1 MKKMTEGN
9 ETKNIFFFTIPIFI
23 GNIFQQMYNTADAVI
38 VGRFSGKEALAA
50 VGTAGPIMNIL
61 IFFVVGFSLGSAIL
75 MAEFY
80 GAEDIEKLKKEIAT
94 TIKAGA
100 VFIFLLS
107 AVALFSVKYILIL
120 MNTPI
125 EIMEMAEGYLRII
138 IIGLIFSFLYNILS
152 AEMRAV
158 GDSKTPLGILVIA
171 VVLNIGL
178 DIYFIKNLGMGVK
191 GAAYATVISQIVA
204 VVISLLNI
212 YFRMPVLRL
221 TLKEF
226 VIDLTLLKKTMSY
239 SLSYAVQQTIIFT
252 GAVFVQGAVNPLGID
267 SIAAFNSG
275 SRIDGFILTPGDSM
289 GAALT
294 TFISQNRGAGKDER
308 IFKGFKSALTMSLL
322 YCVATAILIF
332 IFSDSIMKIF
342 IESSETEAIFL
353 GKTYL
358 KTIAFFYILTALC
371 NTLQGFFRGFGR
383 MDVTLIATFIQIP
396 IRVVLSYMLTKYM
409 GISGVAVGMG
419 IGWIFMAS
427 YEGYLYMRYRNRR
440 RELNGVH
447 I

>member
-9 ETKNIFFFTIPIFI
+9 VTKNIFFFTIPIFL

-332 IFSDSIMKIF
+332 IFSGSIMKIF

-353 GKTYL
+353 GRTYL

-419 IGWIFMAS
+419 IGWIFMGS

>member
-9 ETKNIFFFTIPIFI
+9 VTKNIFFFTIPIFL

-322 YCVATAILIF
+322 YCIATAILIF
-332 IFSDSIMKIF
+332 VFSGSIMKIF

-353 GKTYL
+353 GRTYL

-396 IRVVLSYMLTKYM
+396 IRVVLSYMLTEYM

>member
-9 ETKNIFFFTIPIFI
+9 VTKNIFFFTIPIFL

-191 GAAYATVISQIVA
+191 GAAYATVISQIAA

-332 IFSDSIMKIF
+332 IFSGSIMKIF

-353 GKTYL
+353 GRTYL

-419 IGWIFMAS
+419 IGWIFMGS

>member
-1 MKKMTEGN
+1 MQKMTEGN
-9 ETKNIFFFTIPIFI
+9 VTKNIFFFTIPIFL

-322 YCVATAILIF
+322 YCVATAVLIF
-332 IFSDSIMKIF
+332 IFSGSIMKIF

>member
-9 ETKNIFFFTIPIFI
+9 VTKNIFFFTIPIFL

-100 VFIFLLS
+100 VFIFSLS

-332 IFSDSIMKIF
+332 IFSGSIMKIF
-342 IESSETEAIFL
+342 IESSEIEAIFL
-353 GKTYL
+353 GRTYL

-419 IGWIFMAS
+419 IGWIFMGS

>member
-9 ETKNIFFFTIPIFI
+9 VTKNIFFFTIPIFL

-107 AVALFSVKYILIL
+107 VVALFSIKYILIL

-358 KTIAFFYILTALC
+358 KTIALFYILTALC

-396 IRVVLSYMLTKYM
+396 IRVVLSYILTKYM

>member
-9 ETKNIFFFTIPIFI
+9 VTKNIFFFTIPIFL

-191 GAAYATVISQIVA
+191 GAAYATVISQISA

-332 IFSDSIMKIF
+332 IFSGSIMKIF

-353 GKTYL
+353 GRTYL

-419 IGWIFMAS
+419 IGWIFMGS

>member
-9 ETKNIFFFTIPIFI
+9 VTKNIFFFTIPIFL

-107 AVALFSVKYILIL
+107 AVALFSIKYILIL

-332 IFSDSIMKIF
+332 IFSGSIMKIF

-353 GKTYL
+353 GRTYL

-383 MDVTLIATFIQIP
+383 MDVTIIATFVQIP
-396 IRVVLSYMLTKYM
+396 IRVVLSYILTKYM

>member
-9 ETKNIFFFTIPIFI
+9 VTKNIFFFTIPIFL

-353 GKTYL
+353 GRTYL

>member
-9 ETKNIFFFTIPIFI
+9 VTKNIFFFTIPIFL

-191 GAAYATVISQIVA
+191 GAAYATVISQIAA

-294 TFISQNRGAGKDER
+294 TFISQNRGAGKNER

-332 IFSDSIMKIF
+332 IFSGSIMKIF

-353 GKTYL
+353 GRTYL

-419 IGWIFMAS
+419 IGWIFMGS

>member
-9 ETKNIFFFTIPIFI
+9 VTKNIFFFTIPIFL

-191 GAAYATVISQIVA
+191 GAAYATVISQIAA

-332 IFSDSIMKIF
+332 VFSGSIMKIF

-353 GKTYL
+353 GRTYL

-419 IGWIFMAS
+419 IGWIFMGS

>member
-9 ETKNIFFFTIPIFI
+9 VTKYFFFTIPIFL

-191 GAAYATVISQIVA
+191 GAAYATVISQIAA

-252 GAVFVQGAVNPLGID
+252 GAVFVQE
-267 SIAAFNSG
+267 
-275 SRIDGFILTPGDSM
+275 
-289 GAALT
+289 
-294 TFISQNRGAGKDER
+294 Q
-308 IFKGFKSALTMSLL
+308 
-322 YCVATAILIF
+322 
-332 IFSDSIMKIF
+332 
-342 IESSETEAIFL
+342 
-353 GKTYL
+353 
-358 KTIAFFYILTALC
+358 
-371 NTLQGFFRGFGR
+371 
-383 MDVTLIATFIQIP
+383 
-396 IRVVLSYMLTKYM
+396 
-409 GISGVAVGMG
+409 
-419 IGWIFMAS
+419 
-427 YEGYLYMRYRNRR
+427 
-440 RELNGVH
+440 
-447 I
+447 

>member
-9 ETKNIFFFTIPIFI
+9 VTKNIFFFTIPIFL

-239 SLSYAVQQTIIFT
+239 SLSYSVQQTIIFT

-332 IFSDSIMKIF
+332 VFSGSIMKIF

-353 GKTYL
+353 GRTYL

>member
-1 MKKMTEGN
+1 MC
-9 ETKNIFFFTIPIFI
+9 IR
-23 GNIFQQMYNTADAVI
+23 D
-38 VGRFSGKEALAA
+38 S
-50 VGTAGPIMNIL
+50 
-61 IFFVVGFSLGSAIL
+61 
-75 MAEFY
+75 
-80 GAEDIEKLKKEIAT
+80 
-94 TIKAGA
+94 
-100 VFIFLLS
+100 
-107 AVALFSVKYILIL
+107 
-120 MNTPI
+120 
-125 EIMEMAEGYLRII
+125 
-138 IIGLIFSFLYNILS
+138 YNILS

-332 IFSDSIMKIF
+332 IFSGSIMKIF

-353 GKTYL
+353 GRTYL
-358 KTIAFFYILTALC
+358 KTIAFFYIP
-371 NTLQGFFRGFGR
+371 
-383 MDVTLIATFIQIP
+383 V
-396 IRVVLSYMLTKYM
+396 SYTHLKNDM
-409 GISGVAVGMG
+409 
-419 IGWIFMAS
+419 
-427 YEGYLYMRYRNRR
+427 
-440 RELNGVH
+440 
-447 I
+447 

>member
-9 ETKNIFFFTIPIFI
+9 VTKNIFFFTIPIFL

-226 VIDLTLLKKTMSY
+226 AIDLTLLKKTMSY

-332 IFSDSIMKIF
+332 VFSGSIMKIF

-353 GKTYL
+353 GRTYL

>member
-9 ETKNIFFFTIPIFI
+9 VTKNIFFFTIPIFL

-191 GAAYATVISQIVA
+191 GAAYATVISQIAA

-308 IFKGFKSALTMSLL
+308 IFKGFKSTLTMSLL

-332 IFSDSIMKIF
+332 IFSGSIMKIF

-353 GKTYL
+353 GRTYL

>member
-9 ETKNIFFFTIPIFI
+9 VTKNIFFFTIPIFL

-332 IFSDSIMKIF
+332 IFSGSIMKIF

-353 GKTYL
+353 GRTYL

-419 IGWIFMAS
+419 IGWIFMVS

>member
-1 MKKMTEGN
+1 
-9 ETKNIFFFTIPIFI
+9 
-23 GNIFQQMYNTADAVI
+23 MYNTADAVI

-191 GAAYATVISQIVA
+191 GAAYATVISQIAA

-332 IFSDSIMKIF
+332 IFSGSIMKIF

-353 GKTYL
+353 GRTYL

>member
-9 ETKNIFFFTIPIFI
+9 VTKNIFFFTIPIFL

-100 VFIFLLS
+100 VFIFSLS

-239 SLSYAVQQTIIFT
+239 SLSYAVRQTIIFT

-332 IFSDSIMKIF
+332 IFSGSIMKIF
-342 IESSETEAIFL
+342 IESSEIEAIFL
-353 GKTYL
+353 GRTYL

-419 IGWIFMAS
+419 IGWIFMGS

>member
-9 ETKNIFFFTIPIFI
+9 VTKNIFFFTIPIFL

-107 AVALFSVKYILIL
+107 AVALFSIKYILIL

-342 IESSETEAIFL
+342 IESSEIEAIFL
-353 GKTYL
+353 GRTYL

-396 IRVVLSYMLTKYM
+396 IRVVLLYMLTKYM

>member
-9 ETKNIFFFTIPIFI
+9 VTKNIFFFTIPIFL

-332 IFSDSIMKIF
+332 IFSGSIMKIF
-342 IESSETEAIFL
+342 IESSEIEAIFL
-353 GKTYL
+353 GRTYL

>member
-9 ETKNIFFFTIPIFI
+9 VTKNIFFFTIPIFL

-50 VGTAGPIMNIL
+50 VGTAGPIMNIV

-332 IFSDSIMKIF
+332 IFSGSIMKIF

-353 GKTYL
+353 GRTYL

>member
-9 ETKNIFFFTIPIFI
+9 VTKNIFFFTIPIFL

-191 GAAYATVISQIVA
+191 GAAYATVISQIAA

-353 GKTYL
+353 GRTYL

>member
-9 ETKNIFFFTIPIFI
+9 VTKNIFFFTIPIFL

-107 AVALFSVKYILIL
+107 AVALFSIKYILIL

-353 GKTYL
+353 GRTYL